1 MLCLTML
8 TMSNG
13 DKKHCQRHHGH
24 HPLPERGWVQFLLLL
39 LLNEEPMHGYQLNE
53 VLQERKLV
61 REGRFKTGSLYTILN
76 RMEEK
81 GILTSAQEE
90 SESGRPRRV
99 YSITEDGRS
108 NLKQGLQYM
117 LRRKRF
123 LDELEQYN
131 RKHFPDT
138 PTDGEQENA

>member
-1 MLCLTML
+1 ML

-61 REGRFKTGSLYTILN
+61 REGRFKTGSLYNILN

-81 GILTSAQEE
+81 GTLNSTQEE
-90 SESGRPRRV
+90 SKEGRPRRV
-99 YSITEDGRS
+99 YSITQEGKAY
-108 NLKQGLQYM
+108 LKQGLEYM

-123 LDELEQYN
+123 LDEMEKYYY
-131 RKHFPDT
+131 RYFPEAQGN
-138 PTDGEQENA
+138 GEQENV